1 MANRLFTF
9 GCSFTQYLWPTWAD
23 ILGKGFAHYENWG
36 KAGGG
41 NQYIFNSLIEC
52 HLQNQLTAD
61 DTVIIMWTSTDREDR
76 YINGVWQTPGSI
88 GNQISKTLGNQSFY
102 DKSFISKYY
111 NERGSLLRD
120 LNSIKATKDLLD
132 FWGVQYKF
140 LSMIPFDD
148 KLNIDIIAAFQ
159 SLIKTISI
167 SAYEILYNDNWF
179 LPKYQFN
186 FGELINKQGQIEI
199 VKEHYVRFAG
209 TDWPS
214 FSNFL
219 ADEIDSRF
227 RIEMEEFGLI
237 HLRDYAIKLDN
248 HPCPK
253 EHLIYVK
260 TVLPEFEI
268 DALTEDWINNYK
280 LFDKFEEHQPTTRL

>member
-23 ILGKGFAHYENWG
+23 ILGKRFAHYENWG

-76 YINGVWQTPGSI
+76 YIDGIWQTPG
-88 GNQISKTLGNQSFY
+88 GLGNQSFY

-132 FWGVQYKF
+132 FWGVRYKF

-159 SLIKTISI
+159 PLIKTINV
-167 SAYEILYNDNWF
+167 SAYEILYNNNWL

-186 FGELINKQGQIEI
+186 FGQTINKQSQIEMT
-199 VKEHYVRFAG
+199 KEYYIQVAG

-219 ADEIDSRF
+219 ADDIDSRF

-237 HLRDYAIKLDN
+237 QFRDCPIRSDN

-253 EHLIYVK
+253 DHLIYVK

-268 DALTEDWINNYK
+268 DAQTEDWINNYK
-280 LFDKFEEHQPTTRL
+280 LSDNFNKHQPTTRL